1 MGSLIS
7 RLKLN
12 GTGGKHLSQVLTS
25 CFSYVRHRGETWA
38 LWKFPG
44 KGVPDEGA
52 FSLQY
57 TSESMEAGTCRD
69 GRKVYSGMSQ
79 WNTATPG
86 IYIMVK
92 DGEAKKVL
100 VK

>member
-1 MGSLIS
+1 MN
-7 RLKLN
+7 N
-12 GTGGKHLSQVLTS
+12 GWVKITDPDNPNSIEQFGLT
-25 CFSYVRHRGETWA
+25 T
-38 LWKFPG
+38 
-44 KGVPDEGA
+44 VPKNTAVGI
-52 FSLQY
+52 Y
-57 TSESMEAGTCRD
+57 TLD

-92 DGEAKKVL
+92 DGETKKVL

>member
-1 MGSLIS
+1 MGI
-7 RLKLN
+7 
-12 GTGGKHLSQVLTS
+12 
-25 CFSYVRHRGETWA
+25 
-38 LWKFPG
+38 
-44 KGVPDEGA
+44 
-52 FSLQY
+52 Y
-57 TSESMEAGTCRD
+57 TLD

-92 DGEAKKVL
+92 DGQAKKVL